1 MIDLSSTSNEP
12 NKIRFYYL
20 LLLLLVLAIIW
31 SSYFSFIRNLEISRI
46 EEIHQKSALET
57 VLFEDHLSR
66 SLDTVESVL
75 DSIELLTNEKIV
87 NDNRFKSD
95 FLRDLIYQHP
105 IVRSLSLIDP
115 AGQVIASSEPK
126 NIGSAVNLND
136 VEPTKDLNPN
146 QKIEYGR
153 VSPQRDLYQK
163 KSPGNESPSIWLI
176 SKKIISDGK
185 TYRWVLAINL
195 NLFLNLWARSDIYP
209 STKLGVIDYKGNW
222 VFGSDPTFI
231 PSSQLGGQVIQ
242 AVDKKEIG
250 EFITEEKPQYFIAYR
265 MSRLHPII
273 MLSLNDEKLAIAQL
287 KPERLSRLLVAIG
300 ASTAATLIIFL
311 LFRAYLRYE
320 RTNTELLNQSTA
332 ISKHVMISEFNPK
345 GFITNVNDKME
356 EVSGYS
362 KLELIGRSFQNFN
375 SEFSKTSEHEVM
387 LKDINSGKIWQGI
400 FKNKKRSGDDYWVSA
415 TIIPFKDVWGRLVRY
430 VALYSDVTQ
439 MFSIQ
444 EKYETERSAR
454 AQLAS
459 INRSLAIDV
468 NTDPLTKLA
477 NRRAFDL
484 FISNFIKDPKNH
496 KHPLSLLV
504 LDLDYFKEINDTY
517 GHHAGDQV
525 LSELSNRWKLEIRSS
540 DMIARIGG
548 EEFCIVLPDTN
559 IAQAE
564 LIAQKIIRATNET
577 SLNVSVNNKSIAL
590 HATVSIGL
598 SGSNRI
604 NPDTFKTLLQNADVA
619 LYQSKDNGRN
629 RYSIYKDKPV

>member
-1 MIDLSSTSNEP
+1 
-12 NKIRFYYL
+12 
-20 LLLLLVLAIIW
+20 
-31 SSYFSFIRNLEISRI
+31 
-46 EEIHQKSALET
+46 
-57 VLFEDHLSR
+57 
-66 SLDTVESVL
+66 
-75 DSIELLTNEKIV
+75 
-87 NDNRFKSD
+87 
-95 FLRDLIYQHP
+95 
-105 IVRSLSLIDP
+105 
-115 AGQVIASSEPK
+115 
-126 NIGSAVNLND
+126 
-136 VEPTKDLNPN
+136 
-146 QKIEYGR
+146 
-153 VSPQRDLYQK
+153 
-163 KSPGNESPSIWLI
+163 
-176 SKKIISDGK
+176 
-185 TYRWVLAINL
+185 
-195 NLFLNLWARSDIYP
+195 
-209 STKLGVIDYKGNW
+209 
-222 VFGSDPTFI
+222 
-231 PSSQLGGQVIQ
+231 
-242 AVDKKEIG
+242 
-250 EFITEEKPQYFIAYR
+250 
-265 MSRLHPII
+265 
-273 MLSLNDEKLAIAQL
+273 
-287 KPERLSRLLVAIG
+287 
-300 ASTAATLIIFL
+300 
-311 LFRAYLRYE
+311 
-320 RTNTELLNQSTA
+320 
-332 ISKHVMISEFNPK
+332 
-345 GFITNVNDKME
+345 
-356 EVSGYS
+356 
-362 KLELIGRSFQNFN
+362 
-375 SEFSKTSEHEVM
+375 M

-444 EKYETERSAR
+444 EKYETERNAR

-619 LYQSKDNGRN
+619 LYQSKDDGRN

>member
-12 NKIRFYYL
+12 NKIRLYYL
-20 LLLLLVLAIIW
+20 LLLLLVLTLIW
-31 SSYFSFIRNLEISRI
+31 SSYFSFIGNLERNRL

-57 VLFEDHLSR
+57 ILFEDHLSR

-75 DSIELLTNEKIV
+75 DSIELLTNEKVI
-87 NDNRFKSD
+87 NASRFKGD
-95 FLRDLIYQHP
+95 FLRNLIYQHP
-105 IVRSLSLIDP
+105 IVRSLSLVDP
-115 AGQVIASSEPK
+115 TGLVIASSEPK
-126 NIGSAVNLND
+126 NIGNTVNLNE
-136 VEPTKDLNPN
+136 VEHPDNLHSP
-146 QKIEYGR
+146 QKIEYGS
-153 VSPQRDLYQK
+153 VSSQKDLYQK
-163 KSPGNESPSIWLI
+163 SGGGNENPSIWLV
-176 SKKIISDGK
+176 SKKIISDNK

-195 NLFLNLWARSDIYP
+195 NLFQNLWARSDIYP
-209 STKLGVIDYKGNW
+209 STKLGVMDYKGDW
-222 VFGSDPTFI
+222 IFGSDPSFI
-231 PSSQLGGQVIQ
+231 SSTQLGEQVIQ

-250 EFITEEKPQYFIAYR
+250 QFTTGEKPRYFIAYR

-273 MLSLNDEKLAIAQL
+273 MLSLNNEQLAIAQL
-287 KPERLSRLLVAIG
+287 KPERMSRLFIAIG
-300 ASTAATLIIFL
+300 ASIAGTLIIYL

-345 GFITNVNDKME
+345 GYITNVNDKME
-356 EVSGYS
+356 EVSGYL
-362 KLELIGRSFQNFN
+362 KLELIGKSFQNFN
-375 SEFSKTSEHEVM
+375 SEFSKTSEHEEM
-387 LKDINSGKIWQGI
+387 LNAINSGKNWQGI

-430 VALYSDVTQ
+430 VALYSDITQ

-484 FISNFIKDPKNH
+484 FISNFIKNPKNH

-504 LDLDYFKEINDTY
+504 LDLDSFKEINDNY
-517 GHHAGDQV
+517 GHSTGDQV
-525 LSELSNRWKLEIRSS
+525 LCELSNRWKLEIRSS

-564 LIAQKIIRATNET
+564 LIAQKIIHVTNLKP
-577 SLNVSVNNKSIAL
+577 LNVTSNNQSIAL

-598 SGSNRI
+598 SGTALI
-604 NPDTFKTLLQNADVA
+604 NSDTFKILLHGADIA
-619 LYQSKDNGRN
+619 LYQSKNNGRN
-629 RYSIYKDKPV
+629 QYSIYKEKHT